1 MYTDDDLNRAIE
13 RNIFSPESVAQFRRL
28 VATQQHTHLVD
39 EENFRLVSS
48 FNDIFVV
55 IATALLLGAL
65 GLLDGESGGL
75 LIAVTS
81 WGLAEFFTR
90 KRRMALPSIVLL
102 FSFVCGIASS
112 LGQAFDTSF
121 DVQNGQNALLLMLI
135 ALLTSA
141 ATALHWWRFRVP
153 ITVAVGTA
161 TLALTVGCAALA
173 VMGGDD
179 ALFLPTCLVLGV
191 AVFALAMYWDMRDPQ
206 RQTNHSD
213 VAFWLHL
220 LAAPMMVHPVFAFV
234 GLDRS
239 SMHAGS
245 ALLIV
250 GVYVVL
256 AMVSLLID
264 RRALMV
270 SALIYVMYAINTL
283 MDRVGNVSL
292 NFALTALLIGSMLL
306 MLSAFWH
313 TCRTPL
319 VKHLPL
325 SLQQRLPVLH

>member
-1 MYTDDDLNRAIE
+1 
-13 RNIFSPESVAQFRRL
+13 L

-55 IATALLLGAL
+55 IASVLLLGAL
-65 GLLDGESGGL
+65 AALGDGLGGWL
-75 LIAVTS
+75 VAAAA
-81 WGLAEFFTR
+81 WGLGEFFTR

-102 FSFVCGIASS
+102 FGFSGGIAAG
-112 LGQAFDTSF
+112 LGQAL
-121 DVQNGQNALLLMLI
+121 DVSLNIKDSQDGLLLMLT
-135 ALLTSA
+135 AMLTCA
-141 ATALHWWRFRVP
+141 ATALHWWRFHVP
-153 ITVAVGTA
+153 ITVAVGA
-161 TLALTVGCAALA
+161 AALALTLGSA
-173 VMGGDD
+173 VLTLMGNND
-179 ALFLPTCLVLGV
+179 LMLLTCFGLGLG
-191 AVFALAMYWDMRDPQ
+191 VFALAMYWDMRDPQ
-206 RQTNHSD
+206 RQTNRSD

-220 LAAPMMVHPVFAFV
+220 LAAPMMVHPIFAFA
-234 GLDRS
+234 GIGRS
-239 SMHAGS
+239 AMQIES

-283 MDRVGNVSL
+283 MDSVGNVSL
-292 NFALTALLIGSMLL
+292 NFALTALVIGSMLL

-319 VKHLPL
+319 VKHSPL

>member
-13 RNIFSPESVAQFRRL
+13 RHIFSPESVAQFRKL
-28 VATQQHTHLVD
+28 VASEQHTHLVD

-55 IATALLLGAL
+55 IATVLLLGAL
-65 GLLDGESGGL
+65 AVLGGNL
-75 LIAVTS
+75 GGWLVAAAA
-81 WGLAEFFTR
+81 WGLAEFFTH

-102 FSFVCGIASS
+102 FGFSGGIAAG
-112 LGQAFDTSF
+112 LGQAL
-121 DVQNGQNALLLMLI
+121 DVSLNIKDSQDGLLLMLT
-135 ALLTSA
+135 AMLTSA
-141 ATALHWWRFRVP
+141 ATALHWWRFHVP
-153 ITVAVGTA
+153 ITVAVGA
-161 TLALTVGCAALA
+161 AALALTIGSAVFS
-173 VMGGDD
+173 VMGNDD
-179 ALFLPTCLVLGV
+179 LMLITCFGLGLG
-191 AVFALAMYWDMRDPQ
+191 VFALAMYWDMRDPQ

-220 LAAPMMVHPVFAFV
+220 LAAPMMVHPIFALV
-234 GLDRS
+234 GIGRS
-239 SMHAGS
+239 AMQIES
-245 ALLIV
+245 AILIV

-325 SLQQRLPVLH
+325 SLQQRLPVLQ

>member
-55 IATALLLGAL
+55 IASVLLLGAL
-65 GLLDGESGGL
+65 AALGDGLGGWL
-75 LIAVTS
+75 VAAAA
-81 WGLAEFFTR
+81 WGLGEFFTR

-102 FSFVCGIASS
+102 FGFSGGIAAG
-112 LGQAFDTSF
+112 LGQAL
-121 DVQNGQNALLLMLI
+121 DVSLNIKDSQDGLLLMLT
-135 ALLTSA
+135 AMLTCA
-141 ATALHWWRFRVP
+141 ATALHWWRFHVP
-153 ITVAVGTA
+153 ITVAVGA
-161 TLALTVGCAALA
+161 AALALTLGSA
-173 VMGGDD
+173 VLTLMGNND
-179 ALFLPTCLVLGV
+179 LMLLTCFGLGLG
-191 AVFALAMYWDMRDPQ
+191 VFALAMYWDMRDPQ
-206 RQTNHSD
+206 RQTNRSD

-220 LAAPMMVHPVFAFV
+220 LAAPMMVHPIFAFA
-234 GLDRS
+234 GIGRS
-239 SMHAGS
+239 AMQIES

-283 MDRVGNVSL
+283 MDSVGNVSL
-292 NFALTALLIGSMLL
+292 NFALTALVIGSMLL

-319 VKHLPL
+319 VKHSPL

>member
-13 RNIFSPESVAQFRRL
+13 RHIFSPESVAQFRAL
-28 VATQQHTHLVD
+28 VAAQQHTHLVD

-55 IATALLLGAL
+55 IASVLLLGAL
-65 GLLDGESGGL
+65 AALGDGLGGWL
-75 LIAVTS
+75 VAAAA

-102 FSFVCGIASS
+102 FSFSGGIAVG
-112 LGQAFDTSF
+112 LGQLLEVSLNIKDSQ
-121 DVQNGQNALLLMLI
+121 DGLLLMLT
-135 ALLTSA
+135 AFLTCA
-141 ATALHWWRFRVP
+141 ATALHWWRFHVP
-153 ITVAVGTA
+153 ITVAVGA
-161 TLALTVGCAALA
+161 AALALTLGSAVFALVGN
-173 VMGGDD
+173 DD
-179 ALFLPTCLVLGV
+179 WMLPTCFGLGLG
-191 AVFALAMYWDMRDPQ
+191 VFALAMYWDMRDPQ

-220 LAAPMMVHPVFAFV
+220 LAAPMMVHPIFALA
-234 GLDRS
+234 GIGRS
-239 SMHAGS
+239 AMQIES
-245 ALLIV
+245 AVLIV

-256 AMVSLLID
+256 AMVSVLID

-292 NFALTALLIGSMLL
+292 NFALTALVIGSMLL

-313 TCRTPL
+313 SCRAPL
-319 VKHLPL
+319 VKRLPL
-325 SLQQRLPVLH
+325 TLQQRLPVLH

>member
-1 MYTDDDLNRAIE
+1 MLITC
-13 RNIFSPESVAQFRRL
+13 F
-28 VATQQHTHLVD
+28 
-39 EENFRLVSS
+39 
-48 FNDIFVV
+48 
-55 IATALLLGAL
+55 GL
-65 GLLDGESGGL
+65 GLG
-75 LIAVTS
+75 
-81 WGLAEFFTR
+81 
-90 KRRMALPSIVLL
+90 
-102 FSFVCGIASS
+102 
-112 LGQAFDTSF
+112 
-121 DVQNGQNALLLMLI
+121 
-135 ALLTSA
+135 
-141 ATALHWWRFRVP
+141 
-153 ITVAVGTA
+153 
-161 TLALTVGCAALA
+161 
-173 VMGGDD
+173 
-179 ALFLPTCLVLGV
+179 
-191 AVFALAMYWDMRDPQ
+191 VFALAMYWDMRDPQ

-220 LAAPMMVHPVFAFV
+220 LAAPMMVHPIFALV
-234 GLDRS
+234 GIGRS
-239 SMHAGS
+239 AMQIES
-245 ALLIV
+245 AILIV

-283 MDRVGNVSL
+283 MDSVGNVSL